1 MSASEVAIPAAGTRS
16 LALAIGR
23 EALLKLQLGREQIN

>member
-23 EALLKLQLGREQIN
+23 EVSSSCSSVEQIN